1 MNIKKWE
8 EDREKLEE
16 SIKQARIS
24 VYRYEGALGYVLG
37 NIKKLK
43 EVEDDKHRTDN

>member
-1 MNIKKWE
+1 MNIKRWE
-8 EDREKLEE
+8 ADRKKLEE
-16 SIKQARIS
+16 SIKQAQIS

-43 EVEDDKHRTDN
+43 EVEGDK